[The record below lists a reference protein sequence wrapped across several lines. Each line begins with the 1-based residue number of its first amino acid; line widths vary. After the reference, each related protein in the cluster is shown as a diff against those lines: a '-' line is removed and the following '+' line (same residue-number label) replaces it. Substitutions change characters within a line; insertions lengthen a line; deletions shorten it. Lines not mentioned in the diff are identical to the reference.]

1 MSAEIL
7 EWSYNPWRERPA
19 RALLGLLGGAAFCLI
34 VFSLDLPLVMTIA
47 LVIAAIAPLGMVF
60 LPVRLRL
67 DEAGVTR
74 RCGPLAETRSWE
86 RVRRA
91 VRRREGVLLT
101 PFRAR
106 SWLDAYLGFFLPVPR
121 QKAPPP
127 AEDLDRI
134 LASHGL

>member
-1 MSAEIL
+1 MSGEIL
-7 EWSYNPWRERPA
+7 EWSYNPWRERPG
-19 RALLGLLGGAAFCLI
+19 RALAGCLGAAAFGLVVI
-34 VFSLDLPLVMTIA
+34 SLRLPWVMAFA
-47 LVIAAIAPLGMVF
+47 LSVSAVAPLAIVF

-67 DEAGVTR
+67 DQGGVTR
-74 RCGPLAETRSWE
+74 RCGPLAETRSWQ

-121 QKAPPP
+121 QDAPPP
-127 AEDLDRI
+127 ADLDRI